1 MKQEEMKLSN
11 KKTIDKKTIDK
22 RQSFSLLSFSLLS
35 NRMNR
40 FFYISFSLIAL
51 TLAVQA
57 QNTRPTVTRGSE
69 RAAQQAENTSTE
81 LSVRAQIM
89 NEQLTQEVG
98 NARWIRNIIREL
110 DLSKEK
116 NAPLYY
122 PVQEMNGR
130 KNLFTSIF
138 QLVSED
144 KIHVYEYLQD
154 YESFEDEHIL
164 SFKDMLDHSHIFYET
179 VPGRGGS
186 SAGYVVH
193 ASDIPSREVDRMY
206 VKEAWYFDQHNSV
219 YDVKTLAIC
228 PLMRLTMETGE
239 EITEGM
245 FWVKY
250 DDIRPY
256 IQNSPIMTSS
266 LNNAMTYTMDDYFRR
281 RMYDG
286 EIIQTENLMN
296 LPLVKLF
303 DTDEELAA
311 EQQRIE
317 GELVAFEKAL
327 WFEPDS
333 ATIANASNKKA
344 KAPKSSTRT
353 TKVKQEKA
361 PKQPKA
367 SAPKASSSSSGG
379 STTRSIRR

>member
-1 MKQEEMKLSN
+1 MK
-11 KKTIDKKTIDK
+11 
-22 RQSFSLLSFSLLS
+22 SL
-35 NRMNR
+35 
-40 FFYISFSLIAL
+40 YISTILIAL
-51 TLAVQA
+51 TLVVQA

-69 RAAQQAENTSTE
+69 RAAQQADNTTTE
-81 LSVRAQIM
+81 LTVRAQIM

-138 QLVSED
+138 HLLSED
-144 KIHVYEYLQD
+144 KIHVYEYLMNT
-154 YESFEDEHIL
+154 ESFEDDNIL
-164 SFKDMLDHSHIFYET
+164 TYKEMLDKFRIFYET
-179 VPGRGGS
+179 IPARGS
-186 SAGYVVH
+186 NPVRFIVNS
-193 ASDIPSREVDRMY
+193 SDIPSREVDKMY
-206 VKEAWYFDQHNSV
+206 VKEAWYFDQHNSI

-228 PLMRLTMETGE
+228 PISRRTMESGE

-250 DDIRPY
+250 EDIRPY
-256 IQNSPIMTSS
+256 MQNNPIMTSNV
-266 LNNAMTYTMDDYFRR
+266 NNAMTYTMDDYFRR

-286 EIIQTENLMN
+286 DIIQTENLMN

-303 DTDEELAA
+303 DTDEEIAA

-333 ATIANASNKKA
+333 TALASPSNKKTT
-344 KAPKSSTRT
+344 KSSSRT
-353 TKVKQEKA
+353 TTTVKKETTPKP
-361 PKQPKA
+361 PKQPKT
-367 SAPKASSSSSGG
+367 SAPKASSGSSSG
-379 STTRSIRR
+379 SSSTRSVRR

>member
-1 MKQEEMKLSN
+1 MKRL
-11 KKTIDKKTIDK
+11 
-22 RQSFSLLSFSLLS
+22 
-35 NRMNR
+35 
-40 FFYISFSLIAL
+40 YISTILIAL
-51 TLAVQA
+51 TIMVQA
-57 QNTRPTVTRGSE
+57 QNTRPTVTRGSD
-69 RAAQQAENTSTE
+69 RAAQQADNSSTE
-81 LSVRAQIM
+81 LTVRAQIM
-89 NEQLTQEVG
+89 NEQLTQDVG

-130 KNLFTSIF
+130 KNLFTAIF
-138 QLVSED
+138 QLMSED
-144 KIHVYEYLQD
+144 KINVYEYLTEG

-164 SFKDMLDHSHIFYET
+164 LFKDMLDKSRVFYET
-179 VPGRGGS
+179 VPAGGGRPVRYIVNS
-186 SAGYVVH
+186 
-193 ASDIPSREVDRMY
+193 SDIPSREVNKIY
-206 VKEAWYFDQHNSV
+206 VKEAWYFDQHNSI

-228 PLMRLTMETGE
+228 PIMRLTLESGE
-239 EITEGM
+239 EITQGM

-250 DDIRPY
+250 EDIRPY
-256 IQNSPIMTSS
+256 IQHNPIMTSS
-266 LNNAMTYTMDDYFRR
+266 LNNAMTYTMDDYFRS

-286 EIIQTENLMN
+286 DIIQTENLMN

-303 DTDEELAA
+303 DTDEEIVA

-333 ATIANASNKKA
+333 TTIANASNKKA
-344 KAPKSSTRT
+344 PKA
-353 TKVKQEKA
+353 TKVKVEKA

-367 SAPKASSSSSGG
+367 AAAPRTSSS
-379 STTRSIRR
+379 TATRSIRR